1 MHLRTIIIILALLYC
16 NTGWGTVT
24 IRGKIIGYDGKSI
37 VYYHPTIEGIYTPY
51 WKEIKPF
58 GSGTF
63 KIEFENEGYGNTT
76 ISYKNLHYRFFHDG
90 NSQIYFEVKEI
101 QDGKKR
107 RISGDKRFVIADSI
121 KQVNT
126 VKISGNYEAINRFY
140 NKNLRSSYFTT
151 QLVDGNYYS
160 KLIYNSPTPS
170 YALALLDSLKQ
181 IEINQINRL
190 PRTIEPENPNIEK
203 REKEI
208 RDFLINEVQA
218 FYGAIFLNGMFLKRK
233 DHVIKTMIDST
244 AKPNIYNYDWEL
256 LIERLNE
263 QAKSNLKPT
272 PNSPDYI
279 DFMESMAYA
288 LANYKQYDF
297 PQNPTASLDEMV
309 TNRLFNY
316 DTSLFQ
322 DKRARFAYELSGI
335 QLYLNDQLFYSPNL
349 LHAVYDLQTKYPTSS
364 HFEFYKD
371 KIEKLKNS
379 LEASNQDF
387 KNAKIIR
394 NNYDSFEDLVKRF
407 AGKYILIDIWAT
419 WCHPCIEE
427 FKHKAVIQPFIDNNK
442 IEMLFI
448 SIDKPQWE
456 DRWRQSIKINK
467 LEGNHFRADKEF
479 IEDMWDTIGDFK
491 GAIPRYVLIDKE
503 GKIFRSTAAKPSEGS
518 ELSQQI
524 ELLIN

>member
-37 VYYHPTIEGIYTPY
+37 VYYHPTLEGIYTPY
-51 WKEIKPF
+51 WKEIKPS
-58 GSGTF
+58 GNGTF

-76 ISYKNLHYRFFHDG
+76 ISYKNLRYRFFHDA

-101 QDGKKR
+101 EDGKKR
-107 RISGDKRFVIADSI
+107 RISGDIFVLADSI

-126 VKISGNYEAINRFY
+126 VKISGDYEAINKFY
-140 NKNLRSSYFTT
+140 NKNLRSSFFTT
-151 QLVDGNYYS
+151 QMVDGNYYS
-160 KLIYNSPTPS
+160 RLIYNSATPYS
-170 YALALLDSLKQ
+170 ALALLDSLKQ

-190 PRTIEPENPNIEK
+190 PRTIAPENPNIEK
-203 REKEI
+203 KEKEI

-244 AKPNIYNYDWEL
+244 AKPNIYNHDWEL

-272 PNSPDYI
+272 PSSPDYI

-288 LANYKQYDF
+288 LGNYKQYDF
-297 PQNPTASLDEMV
+297 PQNPTTSLDEEI
-309 TNRLFNY
+309 TNRLFKY
-316 DTSLFQ
+316 DTTLFY
-322 DKRARFAYELSGI
+322 DKNTRFAFELSGI
-335 QLYLNDQLFYSPNL
+335 QRFLNDQLYYSPVL
-349 LHAVYDLQTKYPTSS
+349 LHAVYDLQSKYPTSS
-364 HFEFYKD
+364 HFDFYKS
-371 KIEKLKNS
+371 KIEKLRNS
-379 LEASNQDF
+379 LEVSKQDF

-394 NNYDSFEDLVKRF
+394 SNHDSFDDLLERF
-407 AGKYILIDIWAT
+407 AGKNILIDIWAT

-427 FKHKAVIQPFIDNNK
+427 FKYKGLLQPYIESDK
-442 IEMLFI
+442 IEVLYI

-456 DRWRQSIKINK
+456 DRWRQSIKINE
-467 LEGNHFRADKEF
+467 LYGNHFRADKNF
-479 IEDMWDTIGDFK
+479 IEDMWKTIGDFK

-503 GKIFRSTAAKPSEGS
+503 GKIFKSTAARPSEGN
-518 ELSQQI
+518 ELIQQI